1 MYSSLTKFLHIQYS
15 IIPHS
20 FCNSSFRTFSISVGR
35 TLLTLFPAC
44 CLYICVR
51 NHPTHVLMVL
61 VVIVHKVYGCTTL
74 LHFFQREQEMRMGE
88 LGPRGAINMGGRV
101 IMMTQHWLVHKLPPP
116 PFGVYRSKGTGKVL
130 AIWLGLWNSGNFLN
144 SQGLGFLESLGIW
157 GKLLTFYKPRTI
169 IWTALLK
176 V

>member
-1 MYSSLTKFLHIQYS
+1 MLYFGLSHIKLYTHHIRTNIDLFRWTLRIHTGHISSLLSKPRKMFIPYVLLSHYILTYPIQYHS
-15 IIPHS
+15 THS

-101 IMMTQHWLVHKLPPP
+101 IMMTQH
-116 PFGVYRSKGTGKVL
+116 
-130 AIWLGLWNSGNFLN
+130 
-144 SQGLGFLESLGIW
+144 
-157 GKLLTFYKPRTI
+157 
-169 IWTALLK
+169 
-176 V
+176 